1 MSFQDFLNYIGWKA
15 TTFWGVLIFL
25 MTIGIEII
33 PKIKWNPWSTLIRW
47 IGSRF
52 NSKIDANIDAKIA
65 LVRKEIKEVDNK
77 IESVQN
83 ELTKHVEESEVKALQ
98 DTRRDILDFANAC
111 MNNRKHTRE
120 QYDFVIRQ
128 CDDYEKYIENYNRIH
143 PDAKIKNGV
152 IEAAIKEIRRLYDK
166 CYQEHSFLK
175 EGE

>member
-83 ELTKHVEESEVKALQ
+83 DLTKHVEESEVKALQ
-98 DTRRDILDFANAC
+98 DTRRDIIASTHESNTILLLDNA
-111 MNNRKHTRE
+111 MIT
-120 QYDFVIRQ
+120 
-128 CDDYEKYIENYNRIH
+128 
-143 PDAKIKNGV
+143 KN
-152 IEAAIKEIRRLYDK
+152 ISKTIIAFILMQK
-166 CYQEHSFLK
+166 
-175 EGE
+175 